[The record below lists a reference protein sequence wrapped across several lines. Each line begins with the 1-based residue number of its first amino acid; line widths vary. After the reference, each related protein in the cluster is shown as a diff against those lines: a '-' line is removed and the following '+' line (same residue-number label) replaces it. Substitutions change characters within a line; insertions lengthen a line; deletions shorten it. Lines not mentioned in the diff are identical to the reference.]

1 MAKVPTD
8 SMKSPLG
15 ENLSPVLLFSGFL
28 CSWEHLCFL
37 LLRITVGCFQYII
50 SYSQF
55 YIFSSAKELFFFFFS
70 FQTPIFLY
78 CRCFSKQKPVIGVIS
93 SSWHAESLVVNG
105 GCSSMERRLWGQEN
119 LEMISRIVFR
129 FLERSTRK
137 YWRSS

>member
-1 MAKVPTD
+1 MAKAPTD
-8 SMKSPLG
+8 PMKSPLG
-15 ENLSPVLLFSGFL
+15 ENLSLALLLSGFL
-28 CSWEHLCFL
+28 CFWEHLCL
-37 LLRITVGCFQYII
+37 LLLQITVVCFQYMI

-55 YIFSSAKELFFFFFS
+55 YIFSSAKELFFL

-78 CRCFSKQKPVIGVIS
+78 CGCFSKQKPVIGVIS

-105 GCSSMERRLWGQEN
+105 GCSSIERRLWGQEN

-137 YWRSS
+137 YWHSS